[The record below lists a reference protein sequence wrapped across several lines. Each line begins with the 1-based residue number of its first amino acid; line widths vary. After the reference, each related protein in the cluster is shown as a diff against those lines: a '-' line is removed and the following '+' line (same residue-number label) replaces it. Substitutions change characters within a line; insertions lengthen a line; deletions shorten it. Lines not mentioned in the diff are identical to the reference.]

1 MKGLDDTIQNFFI
14 LDILNDENL
23 TCFIGYFTLHL
34 YYY

>member
-1 MKGLDDTIQNFFI
+1 MKGLDDAKNLFI